1 MPCCG
6 QKRNT
11 LKTNTSLSASRD
23 AVSRHW
29 PTPRPAP
36 IQAPVPARAAAFSG
50 AFAIAVEYTE
60 RSAIV
65 VEGSFTHRRYE
76 FSAAEPV
83 QMVDSSDAPALL
95 STRFFVRR

>member
-6 QKRNT
+6 QKRDT

-23 AVSRHW
+23 PVSRHW
-29 PTPRPAP
+29 PTPRTAP

-50 AFAIAVEYTE
+50 AFEISLEYTE

-65 VEGSFTHRRYE
+65 VEGSATHRRYE

-83 QMVDSSDAPALL
+83 RMVDSSDAAALL